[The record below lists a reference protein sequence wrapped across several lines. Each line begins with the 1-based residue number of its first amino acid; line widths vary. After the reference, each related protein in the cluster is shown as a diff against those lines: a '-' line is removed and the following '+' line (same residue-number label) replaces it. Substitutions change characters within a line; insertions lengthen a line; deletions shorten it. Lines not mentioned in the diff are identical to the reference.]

1 MYQVILLNDGE
12 KNYYYSY
19 VESSDTSLG
28 NVELNTLPPYQDIL
42 KARSCYLDGTDWVY
56 DENKY
61 NELLEIKRQEEEER
75 EAEEAKLEAAL
86 SNEEIAEALVE
97 LADMV
102 VAIDE
107 RVTALEGV

>member
-19 VESSDTSLG
+19 IESVDTALG
-28 NVELNTLPPYQDIL
+28 NVSLDTLPPYQDIL
-42 KARSCYLDGTDWVY
+42 KARSCYLDGNEWVF
-56 DENKY
+56 DEDKY

-75 EAEEAKLEAAL
+75 ESEEAKLEAAL
-86 SNEEIAEALVE
+86 SNEEIAEALME
-97 LADMV
+97 LADMM

-107 RVTALEGV
+107 RLTVLEGV